1 MKITLLGQG
10 YEPESVNAVGKHLIQ
25 LLSQK
30 SFHTF
35 TGISAFAS
43 EAGIIGLADHIE
55 NAKKNF
61 KEINLIV
68 GIDEEG
74 TSKEALNEI
83 HNLNINS
90 YIFYQEESPIFHP
103 KIYLFEGNKEIKL
116 ILGSSNL
123 TARGL
128 FGNVES
134 SLLVEFSER
143 DVQGIQLLTELKSY
157 YKGLFDFDDPNLFK
171 ISEATIQDFI
181 DRGIVPAE
189 STRNRKHGK
198 QPTEGK
204 KSDKQFDTLILKR
217 PTAKIPK
224 EFRGK
229 SKTNKKVKKI
239 LDELETSDI
248 LQFELG
254 SLVWQ
259 KKDLPSS
266 DAQRVSGN
274 TAITGVIRLGDAN
287 YKVEGEK
294 IDRNTYFRNSV
305 FGDLIWNSEL
315 RTNNSPLQV
324 AKCKFNITVEKH
336 NLGEHE
342 LKISHDPD
350 RISGQHNIPTT
361 IHWGSVL
368 NSYLKKNNITGKTL
382 SLFYPSAE
390 GNAFS
395 IIIE

>member
-10 YEPESVNAVGKHLIQ
+10 YEPESVNAVGKHLMQ
-25 LLSQK
+25 LLSQTC
-30 SFHTF
+30 FHTF

-43 EAGIIGLADHIE
+43 EAGILGLSNYIE
-55 NAKKNF
+55 TAKKNF
-61 KEINLIV
+61 KNINLIV
-68 GIDEEG
+68 GIDQEG

-83 HNLNINS
+83 KNLKINS
-90 YIFYQEESPIFHP
+90 FIFYQEEPPIFHP
-103 KIYLFEGNKEIKL
+103 KIYLFEGNNKTKL

-134 SLLVEFSER
+134 SLFVEFSGK
-143 DVQGIQLLTELKSY
+143 DAQGNQLLTELKHY
-157 YKGLFDFDDPNLFK
+157 YKGLFKFNDPNLFK
-171 ISEATIQDFI
+171 ISETTIQDFI
-181 DRGIVPAE
+181 DRGIVPGE
-189 STRNRKHGK
+189 NTRTKKYGK
-198 QPTEGK
+198 RPTEGK
-204 KSDKQFDTLILKR
+204 SNDKQFDTLIPKR

-229 SKTNKKVKKI
+229 SKTDPRVKKI

-259 KKDLPSS
+259 KKDLPNS
-266 DAQRVSGN
+266 DAQQVSGN

-287 YKVEGEK
+287 YKIDGEK

-305 FGDLIWNSEL
+305 FGDLTWTSEL

-324 AKCKFNITVEKH
+324 TKCKFNITIEKV

-361 IHWGSVL
+361 IHWGAVL

-382 SLFYPSAE
+382 NLYYPAKD
-390 GNAFS
+390 GNLFS
-395 IIIE
+395 IVIE